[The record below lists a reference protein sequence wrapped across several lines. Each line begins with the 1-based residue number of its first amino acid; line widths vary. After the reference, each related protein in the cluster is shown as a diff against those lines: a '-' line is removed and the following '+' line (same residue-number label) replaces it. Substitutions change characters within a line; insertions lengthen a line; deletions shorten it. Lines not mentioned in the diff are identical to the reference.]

1 MLKAK
6 ANGAWAAARGGN
18 ELLAKLTGHLVE
30 RRDLRVIRQMEDL
43 TDDELEVLAGADRQQ
58 QAGDGSVH

>member
-6 ANGAWAAARGGN
+6 ANGAWAAAKGAN

-30 RRDLRVIRQMEDL
+30 RRDLRVIGSVSDL
-43 TDDELEVLAGADRQQ
+43 SDEELAAIAAGAEREQ
-58 QAGDGSVH
+58 GGTRH

>member
-1 MLKAK
+1 M
-6 ANGAWAAARGGN
+6 
-18 ELLAKLTGHLVE
+18 ELGRLPGVGTNCWPKLTGHLVE